1 MKIILNNTEEFI
13 DRDSIT
19 VSELLK
25 LRNFTFKMIVVK
37 VNGTLIRKPDYN
49 STHIFDGDVVM
60 MLHLVSGG

>member
-19 VSELLK
+19 VSELLQ

-37 VNGTLIRKPDYN
+37 VNGTLIRKPDYIN
-49 STHIFDGDVVM
+49 THIFDGNVVV